1 MKKLLYIILFV
12 PLALFGQNTSYIEQ
26 NIPLFLPEG
35 WGFIGFTCH
44 EPQDVIAAFAP
55 IQNNLVIVKDY
66 IGNAYLPEWGFDGI
80 GNLYYSWGYQIKLTE
95 EITDFM
101 FCTSIIPCEAEDCN
115 TLLYGCTDASALN
128 YDPSATEDNDSCIY
142 TEVITGDTLFYY
154 DCSNILYIADD
165 DDYEAFE
172 FMTEDF
178 DEAVPAPY
186 AEETDADIL
195 DYVSSFL
202 WTYDRDSL
210 SLPLEPNGDLTFD
223 WDENPD
229 PSVPDTAWYMTAY
242 SWFTDATAQ
251 ADNWLGMGPVTIPD
265 EGAEFKF
272 YFRGVSNWIDG
283 FDLYVTTGG
292 MEPYNDVDPGETDI
306 TYSVQGYYSTTPDP
320 EHTIWTEHTVSLNDF
335 AGESVYLTFHHHD
348 TDMERLMLDNFLVVA
363 TDN

>member
-186 AEETDADIL
+186 A
-195 DYVSSFL
+195 
-202 WTYDRDSL
+202 L
-210 SLPLEPNGDLTFD
+210 SL
-223 WDENPD
+223 
-229 PSVPDTAWYMTAY
+229 
-242 SWFTDATAQ
+242 
-251 ADNWLGMGPVTIPD
+251 IH
-265 EGAEFKF
+265 
-272 YFRGVSNWIDG
+272 I
-283 FDLYVTTGG
+283 
-292 MEPYNDVDPGETDI
+292 
-306 TYSVQGYYSTTPDP
+306 
-320 EHTIWTEHTVSLNDF
+320 
-335 AGESVYLTFHHHD
+335 
-348 TDMERLMLDNFLVVA
+348 
-363 TDN
+363 